1 MKIVVLPPYQNKN
14 GFVVKHVSELMENM
28 ERKGLITKEEYLI
41 DEGFF
46 IDSTDEARD
55 AEFFATITLGIIK
68 KVKEYA
74 NKGNVDA
81 IVSFGSMEPAFF
93 ASRQICDI
101 PFVGAHHASLHVA
114 SLVGDRC
121 TTIEATDPQAIL
133 ARRNAKMYDLS
144 HKLVSVR
151 SVGYSSTAMGR
162 LIEVYPRGK
171 RAGAPEVKE
180 CMKAI
185 VAQCVAAVEE
195 DRADSIILSCMPL
208 QVFES
213 EVRDGLNEAGYKE
226 VPLICQ
232 TAAAVGL
239 AKALVGMKLTQA
251 RLAYPR
257 ASTKPASLR

>member
-1 MKIVVLPPYQNKN
+1 MKILILPPYQNKN

-28 ERKGLITKEEYLI
+28 ERKGQITKEEYLI
-41 DEGFF
+41 DEGYF

-55 AEFFATITLGIIK
+55 AEFFAHITLGIIK

-74 NKGNVDA
+74 KKGNVDA
-81 IVSFGSMEPAFF
+81 IASFGSMEPAFF

-114 SLVGDRC
+114 SLLGDRC

-144 HKLVSVR
+144 HKLVGVR
-151 SVGYSSTAMGR
+151 PVGYSSTQMGR
-162 LIEVYPRGK
+162 LIEAYPRGK
-171 RAGAPEVKE
+171 RATAPEVKQ
-180 CMKAI
+180 CVKAI
-185 VAQCVAAVEE
+185 VAQCVGAIEE

-208 QVFES
+208 QVFED
-213 EVRDGLNEAGYKE
+213 EVRAGLNEAGYQE

-232 TAAAVGL
+232 TSAAVGL

-251 RLAYPR
+251 RFAYPR
-257 ASTKPASLR
+257 ANTKPASVR